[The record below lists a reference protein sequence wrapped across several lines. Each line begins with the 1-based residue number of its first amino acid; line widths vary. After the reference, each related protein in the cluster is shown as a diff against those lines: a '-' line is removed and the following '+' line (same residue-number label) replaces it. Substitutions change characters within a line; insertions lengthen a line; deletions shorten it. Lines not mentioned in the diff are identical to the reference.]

1 MKINEIFSQ
10 FLTDSTFLNSLEFGD
25 GNIHSTYFINSK
37 EGKKFI
43 LQKFND
49 YVFKD
54 PIGLMKNTAI
64 ISDHLSGKIKE
75 RSLSWKFP
83 KFSKTLDGSLFITDE
98 EGKIWRLM
106 DYIDHDPEAGKN
118 DMSNFTA
125 GSSFGQFIDLLSDLP
140 AEKIVDTIPNF
151 HNLPFRLENFKKSIN
166 STSEKLREE
175 AENQIK
181 ALLDREEKMLTI
193 PNLLSSGKLPIRLV
207 HMDTKLDNI
216 LFDKD
221 ANPVAIIDL
230 DTVMPGIVH
239 SDFGDA
245 LRSLENSVAEDEPD
259 LSKMKLRID
268 AFTDYTRG
276 FASSLKNLLIP
287 AEVESLYLAPSMFAY
302 MQAVRFLSDYLDGN
316 KYYNIKYPEHNMVR
330 TLNQIHLLEL
340 MEEKEE
346 EMRDIVSREF
356 H

>member
-10 FLTDSTFLNSLEFGD
+10 FLTQSTFMDYVAFGD
-25 GNIHSTYFINSK
+25 GNIHSTFMVNSG
-37 EGKKFI
+37 EGEKFI

-64 ISDHLSGKIKE
+64 ISDHLAKKINESK
-75 RSLSWKFP
+75 LSWEFP
-83 KFSKTLDGSLFITDE
+83 KFHTTKDDSLFIKDE
-98 EGKIWRLM
+98 DGSMWRLM
-106 DYIDHDPEAGKN
+106 DYIDHDPDAGKN
-118 DMSNFTA
+118 DLMYFTA
-125 GSSFGQFIDLLSDLP
+125 GSSYGQFINLLADLP
-140 AEKIVDTIPNF
+140 SEQIVETIPNF
-151 HNLPFRLENFKKSIN
+151 HNLPFRMENFKVSIEN
-166 STSEKLREE
+166 TSDKLRKV

-181 ALLDREEKMLTI
+181 ALLDREEKMLSI
-193 PNLLSSGKLPIRLV
+193 PNLQSSGKLPSRLV

-245 LRSLENSVAEDEPD
+245 MRSFGNSVAEDEPD
-259 LSKMKLRID
+259 LSKMSFRMD
-268 AFTDYTRG
+268 AFADYSRG
-276 FASSLKNLLIP
+276 FAASLKDLLTP
-287 AEVESLYLAPSMFAY
+287 AEVESIYLAPSMFAY

-330 TLNQIHLLEL
+330 TFNQIRLLEL
-340 MEEKEE
+340 MEEKEV
-346 EMRDIVSREF
+346 EMKEVVLRAFE
-356 H
+356 